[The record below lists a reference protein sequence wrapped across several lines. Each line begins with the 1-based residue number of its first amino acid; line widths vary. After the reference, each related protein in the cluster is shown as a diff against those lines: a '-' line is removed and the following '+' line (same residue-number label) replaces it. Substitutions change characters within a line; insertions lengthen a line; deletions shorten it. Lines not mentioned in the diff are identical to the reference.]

1 MTKSTLS
8 LLVPTHRE
16 DRPLRRALDSVQGQL
31 KRGDEV
37 IVVGDTHDG
46 PLDGVE
52 ALVRDFGHP
61 YRYVAYDAGHH
72 CWGHCQLG
80 YGLSLAEGD
89 YYHCSDDDDV
99 WTPDALATFRKMA
112 GSVREPVPFLFRFKS
127 YHGPVFWAQP
137 GLFARN
143 WIGGHCLL
151 GPNKPGKVGKFT
163 CDYAGDFDY
172 VESAVNAYG
181 GPQNA
186 VWIDQIVAVAR
197 PA

>member
-1 MTKSTLS
+1 MKATLS

-16 DRPLRRALDSVQGQL
+16 DRPLRRALDSVKDQL
-31 KRGDEV
+31 RRDDEV

-52 ALVRDFGHP
+52 ALCRDYGP
-61 YRYVAYDAGHH
+61 QYRYLSVDAGHH
-72 CWGHCQLG
+72 CYGHCQLDAG
-80 YGLSLAEGD
+80 IAVAKGAYI
-89 YYHCSDDDDV
+89 HCSDDDDV
-99 WTPDALATFRKMA
+99 WAPEALATFRKYVK
-112 GSVREPVPFLFRFKS
+112 SVRAPVPFLFRFKS

-151 GPNKPGKVGKFT
+151 MPNVPGKVGRFT
-163 CDYAGDFDY
+163 CAYSGDFDY

-181 GPQNA
+181 GPTTA
-186 VWIDQIVAVAR
+186 VWADHIVAIAR
-197 PA
+197 PS